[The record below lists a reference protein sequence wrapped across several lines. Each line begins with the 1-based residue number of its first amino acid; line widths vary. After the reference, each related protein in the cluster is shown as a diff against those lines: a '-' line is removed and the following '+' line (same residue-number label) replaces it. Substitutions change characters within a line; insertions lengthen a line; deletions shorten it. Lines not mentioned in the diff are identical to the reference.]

1 MKKLLSI
8 LAVALCFVACQND
21 QSFETAKGDF
31 VTATLNV
38 AAPEL
43 DVTRAGSDK
52 DANAGANSAF
62 GAIDFAE
69 GDAEF
74 WGKYDL
80 RYIFEVRPADNPD
93 VVLHKETQTF
103 NSYQGTTLEFR
114 AVPNREYNI
123 YAYADFVLEGS
134 QDDLHYNTADLSKI
148 TVDGMNAMDEAY
160 DAYFA
165 AEKFK
170 ITTIF
175 NESITLK
182 RFLSKV
188 RVIATDLEWLTDYA
202 DPKTV
207 EVDFYNHDLFQS
219 FNLYKGKVE
228 TVMAKTSYR
237 YELKE
242 GYYNLGYDSRED
254 AMTLFTTYLYAST
267 DHTNINFRM
276 STYDTNDRLIK
287 ANDFNTEIP
296 ICRNCLTTIVG
307 DVLTTSANITI
318 KIDDNFVEEH
328 VVKGEDGKFDSVPV
342 ETLAAPEVKAKV
354 EGNVVTLTWAA
365 VENAAQYG
373 ITVGTEMPVFV
384 EETTYTF
391 TGEYETEYTFNV
403 VAIPADEE
411 KFAVSEAA
419 TVTATTEAEP
429 VVAVAYKVYFNNLSG
444 WNEVYAHFWANDGE
458 DLGLASV
465 EWPGRK
471 LTETEVLDGVTY
483 YVFQLPAEAT
493 GKTLNVVFNDGMGTQ
508 TKDLAGVVE
517 GNLFFD
523 NYVEPVAPSNVVL
536 YLQPNANW
544 NIDGARFAAYFFGN
558 GDTWVDMTLVE
569 GETNIYAVTVPA
581 GFENIIFC
589 RMNPGA
595 AANNWNNK
603 WNQTGDLKVPT
614 DGTNLYTVTENTW
627 DKGGGVWSVYT
638 PSAEEPEQPG
648 DDVEDGVIVMTSMG
662 EKEKI
667 GSWGAGVLLSDESGN
682 NQVKLTVDEYYS
694 WDTANN
700 FPKANQYT
708 TFQSSPTY
716 ITQGSHFSFVN
727 KTLKVN
733 GTTYANTEVTAATLT
748 VVENT
753 SITITFT
760 VADEEY
766 TFAYTK

>member
-74 WGKYDL
+74 WSKYDL
-80 RYIFEVRPADNPD
+80 RYIFEVRSAEEN
-93 VVLHKETQTF
+93 VSVHKETKTF
-103 NSYQGTTLEFR
+103 DSYQGTTLEFR

-123 YAYADFVLEGS
+123 YAYADFVLQGS
-134 QDDLHYNTADLSKI
+134 EEDLHYNTSDLSKI

-228 TVMAKTSYR
+228 TVMAKTTHR
-237 YELKE
+237 YDIKE

-276 STYDTNDRLIK
+276 STFDTKDRLIK

-328 VVKGEDGKFDSVPV
+328 VIKGEDGLFDSVPV
-342 ETLAAPEVKAKV
+342 ETLAAPEVKAEV
-354 EGNVVTLTWAA
+354 EGNVVTLTWTA

-411 KFAVSEAA
+411 KFAASDAA
-419 TVTATTEAEP
+419 TVTVTTEAEP

-444 WNEVYAHFWANDGE
+444 WNDVYAHFWANAGE

-471 LTETEVLDGVTY
+471 ITETEVLDGVTY

-493 GKTLNVVFNDGMGTQ
+493 GKTLNVVFNDGNGTQ
-508 TKDLAGVVE
+508 TKDLSGVVE

-523 NYVEPVAPSNVVL
+523 NYVEPVAPSDVVL

-558 GDTWVDMTLVE
+558 GETWVDMTLVE
-569 GETNIYAVTVPA
+569 DETNIYAVTVPA

-589 RMNPGA
+589 RMNPGV
-595 AANNWNNK
+595 AANNWGNK
-603 WNQTGDLKVPT
+603 WNQTEDLKVPT

-638 PSAEEPEQPG
+638 
-648 DDVEDGVIVMTSMG
+648 
-662 EKEKI
+662 K
-667 GSWGAGVLLSDESGN
+667 
-682 NQVKLTVDEYYS
+682 
-694 WDTANN
+694 
-700 FPKANQYT
+700 
-708 TFQSSPTY
+708 
-716 ITQGSHFSFVN
+716 
-727 KTLKVN
+727 
-733 GTTYANTEVTAATLT
+733 
-748 VVENT
+748 
-753 SITITFT
+753 
-760 VADEEY
+760 
-766 TFAYTK
+766 

>member
-74 WGKYDL
+74 WSKYDL
-80 RYIFEVRPADNPD
+80 RYIFEVRSAEEN
-93 VVLHKETQTF
+93 VSVHKETKTF
-103 NSYQGTTLEFR
+103 DSYQGTTLEFR

-123 YAYADFVLEGS
+123 YAYADFVLQGS
-134 QDDLHYNTADLSKI
+134 EEDLHYNTSDLSKI

-207 EVDFYNHDLFQS
+207 EVDFYNHNLFQS

-228 TVMAKTSYR
+228 TVMAKTTHR
-237 YELKE
+237 YDIKE

-276 STYDTNDRLIK
+276 STFDTKDRLIK

-328 VVKGEDGKFDSVPV
+328 VIKGEDGLFDSVPV
-342 ETLAAPEVKAKV
+342 ETLAAPEVKAEV
-354 EGNVVTLTWAA
+354 EGNVVTLTWTA

-384 EETTYTF
+384 EGTTYTF

-411 KFAVSEAA
+411 KFAASDAA
-419 TVTATTEAEP
+419 TVTVTTEAEP

-444 WNEVYAHFWANDGE
+444 WNDVYAHFWANDGE

-471 LTETEVLDGVTY
+471 ITETEVLDGVTY

-493 GKTLNVVFNDGMGTQ
+493 GKTLNVVFNDGNGTQ
-508 TKDLAGVVE
+508 TKDLSGVVE

-523 NYVEPVAPSNVVL
+523 NYVEPVAPSDVVL

-558 GDTWVDMTLVE
+558 GETWVDMTLVE

-589 RMNPGA
+589 RMNPGV
-595 AANNWNNK
+595 AANNWSNK
-603 WNQTGDLKVPT
+603 WNQTEDLKVPT

-638 PSAEEPEQPG
+638 
-648 DDVEDGVIVMTSMG
+648 
-662 EKEKI
+662 K
-667 GSWGAGVLLSDESGN
+667 
-682 NQVKLTVDEYYS
+682 
-694 WDTANN
+694 
-700 FPKANQYT
+700 
-708 TFQSSPTY
+708 
-716 ITQGSHFSFVN
+716 
-727 KTLKVN
+727 
-733 GTTYANTEVTAATLT
+733 
-748 VVENT
+748 
-753 SITITFT
+753 
-760 VADEEY
+760 
-766 TFAYTK
+766 

>member
-74 WGKYDL
+74 WSKYDL
-80 RYIFEVRPADNPD
+80 RYIFEVRSAEEN
-93 VVLHKETQTF
+93 VSVHKETKTF
-103 NSYQGTTLEFR
+103 DSYQGTTLEFR

-123 YAYADFVLEGS
+123 YAYADFVLQGS
-134 QDDLHYNTADLSKI
+134 EEDLHYNTSDLSKI

-228 TVMAKTSYR
+228 TVMAKTTHR
-237 YELKE
+237 YDIKE

-276 STYDTNDRLIK
+276 STFDTKDRLIK

-328 VVKGEDGKFDSVPV
+328 VIKGEDGLFDSVPV
-342 ETLAAPEVKAKV
+342 ETLAAPEVKAEV
-354 EGNVVTLTWAA
+354 EGNVVTLTWTA

-384 EETTYTF
+384 EGTTYTF

-411 KFAVSEAA
+411 KFAASDAA

-444 WNEVYAHFWANDGE
+444 WNDVYAHFWANDGE

-471 LTETEVLDGVTY
+471 ITETEVLDGVTY

-493 GKTLNVVFNDGMGTQ
+493 GKTLNVVFNDGNGTQ
-508 TKDLAGVVE
+508 TKDLSGVVE

-523 NYVEPVAPSNVVL
+523 NYVEPVAPSDVVL

-589 RMNPGA
+589 RMNPGV
-595 AANNWNNK
+595 AANNWGNK
-603 WNQTGDLKVPT
+603 WNQTEDLKVPT

-627 DKGGGVWSVYT
+627 DKGGGVWSVY
-638 PSAEEPEQPG
+638 
-648 DDVEDGVIVMTSMG
+648 
-662 EKEKI
+662 
-667 GSWGAGVLLSDESGN
+667 N
-682 NQVKLTVDEYYS
+682 N
-694 WDTANN
+694 
-700 FPKANQYT
+700 
-708 TFQSSPTY
+708 
-716 ITQGSHFSFVN
+716 
-727 KTLKVN
+727 
-733 GTTYANTEVTAATLT
+733 
-748 VVENT
+748 
-753 SITITFT
+753 
-760 VADEEY
+760 
-766 TFAYTK
+766 

>member
-74 WGKYDL
+74 WSKYDL
-80 RYIFEVRPADNPD
+80 RYIFEVRSAEEN
-93 VVLHKETQTF
+93 VSVHKETKTF
-103 NSYQGTTLEFR
+103 DSYQGTTLEFR

-123 YAYADFVLEGS
+123 YAYADFVLQGS
-134 QDDLHYNTADLSKI
+134 EEDLHYNTSDLSKI

-207 EVDFYNHDLFQS
+207 EVDFYNHNLFQS

-228 TVMAKTSYR
+228 TVMAKTTHR
-237 YELKE
+237 YDIKE

-276 STYDTNDRLIK
+276 STFDTKDRLIK

-328 VVKGEDGKFDSVPV
+328 VIKGEDGLFDSVPV
-342 ETLAAPEVKAKV
+342 ETLAAPEVKAEV
-354 EGNVVTLTWAA
+354 EGNVVTLTWTA

-411 KFAVSEAA
+411 KFAASDAA
-419 TVTATTEAEP
+419 TVTVTTEAEP
-429 VVAVAYKVYFNNLSG
+429 VVAVAYKVYFNNISG
-444 WNEVYAHFWANDGE
+444 WNDVYAHFWANAGE

-471 LTETEVLDGVTY
+471 ITETEVLDGVTY

-493 GKTLNVVFNDGMGTQ
+493 GKTLNVVFNDGNGTQ
-508 TKDLAGVVE
+508 TKDLSGVVE

-523 NYVEPVAPSNVVL
+523 NYVEPVAPSDVVL

-558 GDTWVDMTLVE
+558 GETWVDMTLVE
-569 GETNIYAVTVPA
+569 GKTNIYAVTVPA

-589 RMNPGA
+589 RMNPGV
-595 AANNWNNK
+595 AANNWGNK
-603 WNQTGDLKVPT
+603 WNQTEDLKVPT

-638 PSAEEPEQPG
+638 
-648 DDVEDGVIVMTSMG
+648 
-662 EKEKI
+662 K
-667 GSWGAGVLLSDESGN
+667 
-682 NQVKLTVDEYYS
+682 
-694 WDTANN
+694 
-700 FPKANQYT
+700 
-708 TFQSSPTY
+708 
-716 ITQGSHFSFVN
+716 
-727 KTLKVN
+727 
-733 GTTYANTEVTAATLT
+733 
-748 VVENT
+748 
-753 SITITFT
+753 
-760 VADEEY
+760 
-766 TFAYTK
+766 

>member
-74 WGKYDL
+74 WSKYDL
-80 RYIFEVRPADNPD
+80 RYIFEVRSAEEN
-93 VVLHKETQTF
+93 VSVHKETKTF
-103 NSYQGTTLEFR
+103 DSYQGTTLEFR

-123 YAYADFVLEGS
+123 YAYADFVLQGS
-134 QDDLHYNTADLSKI
+134 EEDLHYNTSDLSKI

-207 EVDFYNHDLFQS
+207 EVDFYNHNLFQS

-228 TVMAKTSYR
+228 TVMAKTTHR
-237 YELKE
+237 YDIKE

-276 STYDTNDRLIK
+276 STFDTKDRLIK

-328 VVKGEDGKFDSVPV
+328 VIKGEDGLFDSVPV
-342 ETLAAPEVKAKV
+342 ETLAAPEVKAEV
-354 EGNVVTLTWAA
+354 EGNVVTLTWTA

-411 KFAVSEAA
+411 KFAASDAA

-429 VVAVAYKVYFNNLSG
+429 VVAVAYKVYFNNISG

-471 LTETEVLDGVTY
+471 ITETEVLDGVTY

-493 GKTLNVVFNDGMGTQ
+493 GKTLNVVFNDGNGTQ
-508 TKDLAGVVE
+508 TKDLSGVVE

-523 NYVEPVAPSNVVL
+523 NYVEPVAPSDVVL

-589 RMNPGA
+589 RMNPGV
-595 AANNWNNK
+595 AANNWGNK
-603 WNQTGDLKVPT
+603 WNQTEDLKVPT

-638 PSAEEPEQPG
+638 
-648 DDVEDGVIVMTSMG
+648 
-662 EKEKI
+662 K
-667 GSWGAGVLLSDESGN
+667 
-682 NQVKLTVDEYYS
+682 
-694 WDTANN
+694 
-700 FPKANQYT
+700 
-708 TFQSSPTY
+708 
-716 ITQGSHFSFVN
+716 
-727 KTLKVN
+727 
-733 GTTYANTEVTAATLT
+733 
-748 VVENT
+748 
-753 SITITFT
+753 
-760 VADEEY
+760 
-766 TFAYTK
+766 

>member
-74 WGKYDL
+74 WSKYDL
-80 RYIFEVRPADNPD
+80 RYIFEVRSAEEN
-93 VVLHKETQTF
+93 VSVHKETKTF
-103 NSYQGTTLEFR
+103 DSYQGTTLEFR

-123 YAYADFVLEGS
+123 YAYADFVLQGS
-134 QDDLHYNTADLSKI
+134 EEDLHYNTSDLSKI

-207 EVDFYNHDLFQS
+207 EVDFYNHNLFQS

-228 TVMAKTSYR
+228 TVMAKTTHR
-237 YELKE
+237 YDIKE

-276 STYDTNDRLIK
+276 STFDTKDRLIK

-328 VVKGEDGKFDSVPV
+328 VIKGEDGLFDSVPV
-342 ETLAAPEVKAKV
+342 ETLATPEVKAEV
-354 EGNVVTLTWAA
+354 EGNVVTLTWTA

-411 KFAVSEAA
+411 KFAASDAA

-444 WNEVYAHFWANDGE
+444 WNDVYAHFWANAGE

-471 LTETEVLDGVTY
+471 ITETEVLDGVTY

-493 GKTLNVVFNDGMGTQ
+493 GKTLNVVFNDGNGTQ
-508 TKDLAGVVE
+508 TKDLSGVVE

-523 NYVEPVAPSNVVL
+523 NYVEPVAPSDVVL

-558 GDTWVDMTLVE
+558 GDTWVDMALVE

-589 RMNPGA
+589 RMNPGV

-603 WNQTGDLKVPT
+603 WNQTEDLKVPT

-638 PSAEEPEQPG
+638 
-648 DDVEDGVIVMTSMG
+648 
-662 EKEKI
+662 K
-667 GSWGAGVLLSDESGN
+667 
-682 NQVKLTVDEYYS
+682 
-694 WDTANN
+694 
-700 FPKANQYT
+700 
-708 TFQSSPTY
+708 
-716 ITQGSHFSFVN
+716 
-727 KTLKVN
+727 
-733 GTTYANTEVTAATLT
+733 
-748 VVENT
+748 
-753 SITITFT
+753 
-760 VADEEY
+760 
-766 TFAYTK
+766 

>member
-74 WGKYDL
+74 WSKYDL
-80 RYIFEVRPADNPD
+80 RYIFEVRSAEEN
-93 VVLHKETQTF
+93 VSVHKETKTF
-103 NSYQGTTLEFR
+103 DSYQGTTLEFR

-123 YAYADFVLEGS
+123 YAYADFVLQGS
-134 QDDLHYNTADLSKI
+134 EEDLHYNTSDLSKI

-228 TVMAKTSYR
+228 TVMAKTTHR
-237 YELKE
+237 YDIKE

-276 STYDTNDRLIK
+276 STFDTKDRLIK

-328 VVKGEDGKFDSVPV
+328 VIKGVDGMFDSVPV
-342 ETLAAPEVKAKV
+342 ETLAAPEVKAEV
-354 EGNVVTLTWAA
+354 EGNVVTLTWTA

-384 EETTYTF
+384 EGTTYTF

-411 KFAVSEAA
+411 KFAASDAA
-419 TVTATTEAEP
+419 TVTVTTEAEP

-444 WNEVYAHFWANDGE
+444 WNDVYAHFWANAGE

-471 LTETEVLDGVTY
+471 ITETEVLDGVTY

-493 GKTLNVVFNDGMGTQ
+493 GKTLNVVFNDGNGTQ
-508 TKDLAGVVE
+508 TKDLSGVVE

-523 NYVEPVAPSNVVL
+523 NYVEPVAPSDVVL

-558 GDTWVDMTLVE
+558 GETWVDMTLVE
-569 GETNIYAVTVPA
+569 DETNIYAVTVPA

-589 RMNPGA
+589 RMNPGV
-595 AANNWNNK
+595 AANNWGNK
-603 WNQTGDLKVPT
+603 WNQTEDLKVPT

-638 PSAEEPEQPG
+638 
-648 DDVEDGVIVMTSMG
+648 
-662 EKEKI
+662 K
-667 GSWGAGVLLSDESGN
+667 
-682 NQVKLTVDEYYS
+682 
-694 WDTANN
+694 
-700 FPKANQYT
+700 
-708 TFQSSPTY
+708 
-716 ITQGSHFSFVN
+716 
-727 KTLKVN
+727 
-733 GTTYANTEVTAATLT
+733 
-748 VVENT
+748 
-753 SITITFT
+753 
-760 VADEEY
+760 
-766 TFAYTK
+766 

>member
-74 WGKYDL
+74 WSKYDL
-80 RYIFEVRPADNPD
+80 RYIFEVRSAEEN
-93 VVLHKETQTF
+93 VSVHKETKTF
-103 NSYQGTTLEFR
+103 DSYQGTTLEFR

-123 YAYADFVLEGS
+123 YAYADFVLQGS
-134 QDDLHYNTADLSKI
+134 EEDLHYNTSDLSKI

-207 EVDFYNHDLFQS
+207 EVDFYNHNLFQS

-228 TVMAKTSYR
+228 TVMAKTTHR
-237 YELKE
+237 YDIKE

-276 STYDTNDRLIK
+276 STFDTKDRLIK

-328 VVKGEDGKFDSVPV
+328 VIKGVDGLFDSVPV
-342 ETLAAPEVKAKV
+342 ETLAAPEVKAEV
-354 EGNVVTLTWAA
+354 EGNVVTLTWTA

-411 KFAVSEAA
+411 KFAASDVA
-419 TVTATTEAEP
+419 TVTVTTEAEP

-444 WNEVYAHFWANDGE
+444 WNNVYAHFWANDGE

-471 LTETEVLDGVTY
+471 ITETEVLDGVTY

-493 GKTLNVVFNDGMGTQ
+493 GKTLNVVFNDGNGTQ
-508 TKDLAGVVE
+508 TKDLSGVVE

-523 NYVEPVAPSNVVL
+523 NYVEPVAPSDVVL

-589 RMNPGA
+589 RMNPGV
-595 AANNWNNK
+595 AANNWGNK
-603 WNQTGDLKVPT
+603 WNQTEDLKVPT

-627 DKGGGVWSVYT
+627 DKGGGVWSVY
-638 PSAEEPEQPG
+638 
-648 DDVEDGVIVMTSMG
+648 
-662 EKEKI
+662 
-667 GSWGAGVLLSDESGN
+667 N
-682 NQVKLTVDEYYS
+682 N
-694 WDTANN
+694 
-700 FPKANQYT
+700 
-708 TFQSSPTY
+708 
-716 ITQGSHFSFVN
+716 
-727 KTLKVN
+727 
-733 GTTYANTEVTAATLT
+733 
-748 VVENT
+748 
-753 SITITFT
+753 
-760 VADEEY
+760 
-766 TFAYTK
+766 

>member
-74 WGKYDL
+74 WSKYDL
-80 RYIFEVRPADNPD
+80 RYIFEVRSAEEN
-93 VVLHKETQTF
+93 VSVHKETKTF
-103 NSYQGTTLEFR
+103 DSYQGTTLEFR

-123 YAYADFVLEGS
+123 YAYADFVLQGS
-134 QDDLHYNTADLSKI
+134 EEDLHYNTSDLSKI

-228 TVMAKTSYR
+228 TVMAKTTHR
-237 YELKE
+237 YDIKE

-276 STYDTNDRLIK
+276 STFDTKDRLIK

-328 VVKGEDGKFDSVPV
+328 VIKGEDGLFDSVPV
-342 ETLAAPEVKAKV
+342 ETLAAPEVEAEV
-354 EGNVVTLTWAA
+354 EGNVVTLTWTA
-365 VENAAQYG
+365 VDNAAQYG

-384 EETTYTF
+384 EGTTYTF

-411 KFAVSEAA
+411 KFAASDAA
-419 TVTATTEAEP
+419 TVTVTTEAEP

-444 WNEVYAHFWANDGE
+444 WNDVYAHFWANDGE

-471 LTETEVLDGVTY
+471 ITETEVLDGVTY

-493 GKTLNVVFNDGMGTQ
+493 GKTLNVVFNDGNGTQ
-508 TKDLAGVVE
+508 TKDLSGVVE

-523 NYVEPVAPSNVVL
+523 NYVEPVAPSDVVL

-558 GDTWVDMTLVE
+558 GETWVDMTLVE

-589 RMNPGA
+589 RMNPGV
-595 AANNWNNK
+595 AANNWGNK
-603 WNQTGDLKVPT
+603 WNQTEDLKVPT

-638 PSAEEPEQPG
+638 
-648 DDVEDGVIVMTSMG
+648 
-662 EKEKI
+662 K
-667 GSWGAGVLLSDESGN
+667 
-682 NQVKLTVDEYYS
+682 
-694 WDTANN
+694 
-700 FPKANQYT
+700 
-708 TFQSSPTY
+708 
-716 ITQGSHFSFVN
+716 
-727 KTLKVN
+727 
-733 GTTYANTEVTAATLT
+733 
-748 VVENT
+748 
-753 SITITFT
+753 
-760 VADEEY
+760 
-766 TFAYTK
+766 

>member
-74 WGKYDL
+74 WSKYDL
-80 RYIFEVRPADNPD
+80 RYIFEVRSAEEN
-93 VVLHKETQTF
+93 VSVHKETKTF
-103 NSYQGTTLEFR
+103 DSYQGTTLEFR

-123 YAYADFVLEGS
+123 YAYADFVLQGS
-134 QDDLHYNTADLSKI
+134 EEDLHYNTSDLSEI

-207 EVDFYNHDLFQS
+207 EVDFYNHKLFQS

-228 TVMAKTSYR
+228 TVMAKTTHR
-237 YELKE
+237 YDIKE

-276 STYDTNDRLIK
+276 STFDTKDRLIK

-328 VVKGEDGKFDSVPV
+328 VIKGEDGLFDSVPV
-342 ETLAAPEVKAKV
+342 ETLAAPEVKAEV
-354 EGNVVTLTWAA
+354 EGNVVTLTWTA

-384 EETTYTF
+384 EGTTYTF

-411 KFAVSEAA
+411 KFAASDVA
-419 TVTATTEAEP
+419 TVTVTTEAEP

-444 WNEVYAHFWANDGE
+444 WNDVYAHFWANAGE

-465 EWPGRK
+465 DWPGRK
-471 LTETEVLDGVTY
+471 ITETEVLDGVTY

-493 GKTLNVVFNDGMGTQ
+493 GKTLNVVFNDGNGTQ
-508 TKDLAGVVE
+508 TKDLSGVVE

-523 NYVEPVAPSNVVL
+523 NYVEPVAPSDVVL

-558 GDTWVDMTLVE
+558 GEAWVDMTLVE

-589 RMNPGA
+589 RMNPGV
-595 AANNWNNK
+595 AANNWGNK
-603 WNQTGDLKVPT
+603 WNQTEDLKVPT

-638 PSAEEPEQPG
+638 
-648 DDVEDGVIVMTSMG
+648 
-662 EKEKI
+662 K
-667 GSWGAGVLLSDESGN
+667 
-682 NQVKLTVDEYYS
+682 
-694 WDTANN
+694 
-700 FPKANQYT
+700 
-708 TFQSSPTY
+708 
-716 ITQGSHFSFVN
+716 
-727 KTLKVN
+727 
-733 GTTYANTEVTAATLT
+733 
-748 VVENT
+748 
-753 SITITFT
+753 
-760 VADEEY
+760 
-766 TFAYTK
+766 

>member
-74 WGKYDL
+74 WSKYDL
-80 RYIFEVRPADNPD
+80 RYIFEVRSAEEN
-93 VVLHKETQTF
+93 VSVHKETKTF
-103 NSYQGTTLEFR
+103 DSYQGTTLEFR

-123 YAYADFVLEGS
+123 YAYADFVLQGS
-134 QDDLHYNTADLSKI
+134 EEDLHYNTSDLSKI

-228 TVMAKTSYR
+228 TVMAKTTHR
-237 YELKE
+237 YDIKE

-276 STYDTNDRLIK
+276 STFDTKDRLIK

-328 VVKGEDGKFDSVPV
+328 VIKGEDGLFDSVPV
-342 ETLAAPEVKAKV
+342 ETLAAPEVKAEV
-354 EGNVVTLTWAA
+354 EGNVVTLTWTA

-411 KFAVSEAA
+411 KFAASDAA

-444 WNEVYAHFWANDGE
+444 WNDVYAHFWANAGE

-471 LTETEVLDGVTY
+471 ITETEVLDGVTY

-493 GKTLNVVFNDGMGTQ
+493 GKTLNVVFNDGNGTQ
-508 TKDLAGVVE
+508 TKDLSGVVE

-523 NYVEPVAPSNVVL
+523 NYVEPVAPSDVVL

-544 NIDGARFAAYFFGN
+544 NLDGARFAAYFFGN

-589 RMNPGA
+589 RMNPGV

-603 WNQTGDLKVPT
+603 WNQTEDLKVPT

-627 DKGGGVWSVYT
+627 DNGGGVWSVYT
-638 PSAEEPEQPG
+638 
-648 DDVEDGVIVMTSMG
+648 
-662 EKEKI
+662 K
-667 GSWGAGVLLSDESGN
+667 
-682 NQVKLTVDEYYS
+682 
-694 WDTANN
+694 
-700 FPKANQYT
+700 
-708 TFQSSPTY
+708 
-716 ITQGSHFSFVN
+716 
-727 KTLKVN
+727 
-733 GTTYANTEVTAATLT
+733 
-748 VVENT
+748 
-753 SITITFT
+753 
-760 VADEEY
+760 
-766 TFAYTK
+766 

>member
-74 WGKYDL
+74 WSKYDL
-80 RYIFEVRPADNPD
+80 RYIFEVRSAEEN
-93 VVLHKETQTF
+93 VSVHKETKTF
-103 NSYQGTTLEFR
+103 DSYQGTTLEFR

-123 YAYADFVLEGS
+123 YAYADFVLQGS
-134 QDDLHYNTADLSKI
+134 EEDLHYNTSDLSKI

-207 EVDFYNHDLFQS
+207 EVDFYNHNLFQS

-228 TVMAKTSYR
+228 TVMAKTTHR
-237 YELKE
+237 YDIKE

-276 STYDTNDRLIK
+276 STFDTKDRLIK

-328 VVKGEDGKFDSVPV
+328 VIKGEDGLFDSVPV
-342 ETLAAPEVKAKV
+342 ETLAAPEVKAEV
-354 EGNVVTLTWAA
+354 EGNVVTLTWTA

-411 KFAVSEAA
+411 KFAASDVA

-444 WNEVYAHFWANDGE
+444 WNDVYAHFWANAGE

-471 LTETEVLDGVTY
+471 ITETEVLDGVTY

-493 GKTLNVVFNDGMGTQ
+493 GKTLNVVFNDGNGTQ
-508 TKDLAGVVE
+508 TKDLSGVVE

-523 NYVEPVAPSNVVL
+523 NYVEPVAPSDVVL

-558 GDTWVDMTLVE
+558 GETWVDMTLVE

-589 RMNPGA
+589 RMNPGV
-595 AANNWNNK
+595 AANNWGNK
-603 WNQTGDLKVPT
+603 WNQTEDLKVPT

-627 DKGGGVWSVYT
+627 DKGGGVWSVR
-638 PSAEEPEQPG
+638 
-648 DDVEDGVIVMTSMG
+648 
-662 EKEKI
+662 
-667 GSWGAGVLLSDESGN
+667 
-682 NQVKLTVDEYYS
+682 
-694 WDTANN
+694 
-700 FPKANQYT
+700 
-708 TFQSSPTY
+708 
-716 ITQGSHFSFVN
+716 
-727 KTLKVN
+727 
-733 GTTYANTEVTAATLT
+733 
-748 VVENT
+748 
-753 SITITFT
+753 
-760 VADEEY
+760 
-766 TFAYTK
+766 

>member
-74 WGKYDL
+74 WSKYDL
-80 RYIFEVRPADNPD
+80 RYIFEVRSAEEN
-93 VVLHKETQTF
+93 VSVHKETKTF
-103 NSYQGTTLEFR
+103 DSYQGTTLEFR

-123 YAYADFVLEGS
+123 YAYADFVLQGS
-134 QDDLHYNTADLSKI
+134 EEDLHYNTSDLSKI

-207 EVDFYNHDLFQS
+207 EVDFYNHNLFQS

-228 TVMAKTSYR
+228 TVMAKTTHR
-237 YELKE
+237 YDIKE

-276 STYDTNDRLIK
+276 STFDTKDRLIK

-328 VVKGEDGKFDSVPV
+328 VIKGEDGLFDSVPV
-342 ETLAAPEVKAKV
+342 ETLAAPEVEAEV
-354 EGNVVTLTWAA
+354 EGNVVTLTWTA

-411 KFAVSEAA
+411 KFAASDVA
-419 TVTATTEAEP
+419 TVTVTTEAEP

-444 WNEVYAHFWANDGE
+444 WNDVYAHFWANDGE

-471 LTETEVLDGVTY
+471 ITETEVLDGVTY

-493 GKTLNVVFNDGMGTQ
+493 GKTLNVVFNDGNGTQ
-508 TKDLAGVVE
+508 TKDLSGVVE

-523 NYVEPVAPSNVVL
+523 NYVEPVAPSDVVL

-558 GDTWVDMTLVE
+558 GEAWVDMTLVE
-569 GETNIYAVTVPA
+569 DETNIYAVTVPA

-589 RMNPGA
+589 RMNPGV
-595 AANNWNNK
+595 AANNWGNK
-603 WNQTGDLKVPT
+603 WNQTEDLKVPT

-638 PSAEEPEQPG
+638 
-648 DDVEDGVIVMTSMG
+648 
-662 EKEKI
+662 K
-667 GSWGAGVLLSDESGN
+667 
-682 NQVKLTVDEYYS
+682 
-694 WDTANN
+694 
-700 FPKANQYT
+700 
-708 TFQSSPTY
+708 
-716 ITQGSHFSFVN
+716 
-727 KTLKVN
+727 
-733 GTTYANTEVTAATLT
+733 
-748 VVENT
+748 
-753 SITITFT
+753 
-760 VADEEY
+760 
-766 TFAYTK
+766 

>member
-74 WGKYDL
+74 WSKYDL
-80 RYIFEVRPADNPD
+80 RYIFEVRSAEEN
-93 VVLHKETQTF
+93 VSVHKETKTF
-103 NSYQGTTLEFR
+103 DSYQGTTLEFR

-123 YAYADFVLEGS
+123 YAYADFVLQGS
-134 QDDLHYNTADLSKI
+134 EEDLHYNTSDLSKI

-207 EVDFYNHDLFQS
+207 EVDFYNHNLFQS

-228 TVMAKTSYR
+228 TVMAKTTHR
-237 YELKE
+237 YDIKE

-276 STYDTNDRLIK
+276 STFDTKDRLIK

-328 VVKGEDGKFDSVPV
+328 VIKGVDGLFDSVPV
-342 ETLAAPEVKAKV
+342 ETLAAPEVKAEV
-354 EGNVVTLTWAA
+354 EGNVVTLTWTA

-411 KFAVSEAA
+411 KFAASDVA

-444 WNEVYAHFWANDGE
+444 WNDVYAHFWANDGE

-465 EWPGRK
+465 DWPGRK
-471 LTETEVLDGVTY
+471 ITETEVLDGVTY

-493 GKTLNVVFNDGMGTQ
+493 GKTLNVVFNDGNGTQ
-508 TKDLAGVVE
+508 TKDLSGVVE

-523 NYVEPVAPSNVVL
+523 NEPAAPSNVVL

-544 NIDGARFAAYFFGN
+544 NLDGARFAAYFFGN

-589 RMNPGA
+589 RMNPGV
-595 AANNWNNK
+595 AANNWDSR
-603 WNQTGDLKVPT
+603 WNQTEDLKVPT

-627 DKGGGVWSVYT
+627 DKGGGVWSVY
-638 PSAEEPEQPG
+638 
-648 DDVEDGVIVMTSMG
+648 
-662 EKEKI
+662 
-667 GSWGAGVLLSDESGN
+667 N
-682 NQVKLTVDEYYS
+682 N
-694 WDTANN
+694 
-700 FPKANQYT
+700 
-708 TFQSSPTY
+708 
-716 ITQGSHFSFVN
+716 
-727 KTLKVN
+727 
-733 GTTYANTEVTAATLT
+733 
-748 VVENT
+748 
-753 SITITFT
+753 
-760 VADEEY
+760 
-766 TFAYTK
+766 

>member
-74 WGKYDL
+74 WSKYDL
-80 RYIFEVRPADNPD
+80 RYIFEVRSAEEN
-93 VVLHKETQTF
+93 VSVHKETKTF
-103 NSYQGTTLEFR
+103 DSYQGTTLEFR

-123 YAYADFVLEGS
+123 YAYADFVLQGS
-134 QDDLHYNTADLSKI
+134 EEDLHYNTSDLSKI

-207 EVDFYNHDLFQS
+207 EVDFYNHNLFQS

-228 TVMAKTSYR
+228 TVMAKTTHR
-237 YELKE
+237 YDIKE

-276 STYDTNDRLIK
+276 STFDTKDRLIK

-328 VVKGEDGKFDSVPV
+328 VIKGEDGLFDSVPV
-342 ETLAAPEVKAKV
+342 ETLAAPEVKAEV
-354 EGNVVTLTWAA
+354 EGNVVTLTWTA

-403 VAIPADEE
+403 VAIPADEG
-411 KFAVSEAA
+411 KFAASDVA

-444 WNEVYAHFWANDGE
+444 WNDVYAHFWANAGE

-471 LTETEVLDGVTY
+471 ITETEVLDGVTY

-493 GKTLNVVFNDGMGTQ
+493 GKTLNVVFNDGNGTQ
-508 TKDLAGVVE
+508 TKDLSGVVE

-523 NYVEPVAPSNVVL
+523 NYVEPVAPSDVVL

-558 GDTWVDMTLVE
+558 GETWVDMTLVE

-589 RMNPGA
+589 RMNPGV
-595 AANNWNNK
+595 AANNWGNK
-603 WNQTGDLKVPT
+603 WNQTEDLKVPT

-627 DKGGGVWSVYT
+627 DKGGGVWSVR
-638 PSAEEPEQPG
+638 
-648 DDVEDGVIVMTSMG
+648 
-662 EKEKI
+662 
-667 GSWGAGVLLSDESGN
+667 
-682 NQVKLTVDEYYS
+682 
-694 WDTANN
+694 
-700 FPKANQYT
+700 
-708 TFQSSPTY
+708 
-716 ITQGSHFSFVN
+716 
-727 KTLKVN
+727 
-733 GTTYANTEVTAATLT
+733 
-748 VVENT
+748 
-753 SITITFT
+753 
-760 VADEEY
+760 
-766 TFAYTK
+766 

>member
-74 WGKYDL
+74 WSKYDL
-80 RYIFEVRPADNPD
+80 RYIFEVRSAEEN
-93 VVLHKETQTF
+93 VSVHKETKTF
-103 NSYQGTTLEFR
+103 DSYQGTTLEFR

-123 YAYADFVLEGS
+123 YAYADFVLQGS
-134 QDDLHYNTADLSKI
+134 EEDLHYNTSDLSKI

-228 TVMAKTSYR
+228 TVMAKTTHR
-237 YELKE
+237 YDIKE

-276 STYDTNDRLIK
+276 STFDTKDRLIK

-328 VVKGEDGKFDSVPV
+328 VIKGEDGLFDSVPV
-342 ETLAAPEVKAKV
+342 ETLAAPEVKAEV
-354 EGNVVTLTWAA
+354 EGNVVTLTWTA

-411 KFAVSEAA
+411 KFAASDAA
-419 TVTATTEAEP
+419 TVTVTTEAEP

-444 WNEVYAHFWANDGE
+444 WNEVYAHFWANAGE

-471 LTETEVLDGVTY
+471 ITETEVLDGVTY

-493 GKTLNVVFNDGMGTQ
+493 GKTLNVVFNDGNGTQ
-508 TKDLAGVVE
+508 TKDLSGVVE

-523 NYVEPVAPSNVVL
+523 NYVEPVAPSDVVL

-544 NIDGARFAAYFFGN
+544 NLDGARFAAYFFGN

-589 RMNPGA
+589 RMNPGV
-595 AANNWNNK
+595 AANNWSNK
-603 WNQTGDLKVPT
+603 WNQTEDLKVPA

-627 DKGGGVWSVYT
+627 DNGGGVWSVYT
-638 PSAEEPEQPG
+638 
-648 DDVEDGVIVMTSMG
+648 
-662 EKEKI
+662 K
-667 GSWGAGVLLSDESGN
+667 
-682 NQVKLTVDEYYS
+682 
-694 WDTANN
+694 
-700 FPKANQYT
+700 
-708 TFQSSPTY
+708 
-716 ITQGSHFSFVN
+716 
-727 KTLKVN
+727 
-733 GTTYANTEVTAATLT
+733 
-748 VVENT
+748 
-753 SITITFT
+753 
-760 VADEEY
+760 
-766 TFAYTK
+766 

>member
-74 WGKYDL
+74 WSKYDL
-80 RYIFEVRPADNPD
+80 RYIFEVRSAEEN
-93 VVLHKETQTF
+93 VSVHKETKTF
-103 NSYQGTTLEFR
+103 DSYQGTTLEFR

-123 YAYADFVLEGS
+123 YAYADFVLQGS
-134 QDDLHYNTADLSKI
+134 EEDLHYNTSDLSKI

-207 EVDFYNHDLFQS
+207 EVDFYNHNLFQS

-228 TVMAKTSYR
+228 TVMAKTTHR
-237 YELKE
+237 YDIKE

-276 STYDTNDRLIK
+276 STFDTKDRLIK

-328 VVKGEDGKFDSVPV
+328 VIKGEDGLFDSVPV
-342 ETLAAPEVKAKV
+342 ETLAAPEVKAEV
-354 EGNVVTLTWAA
+354 EGNVVTLTWTA

-411 KFAVSEAA
+411 KFAASDAA
-419 TVTATTEAEP
+419 TVTVTTEAEP
-429 VVAVAYKVYFNNLSG
+429 VVEFVPVASEWGVVGDLTG
-444 WNEVYAHFWANDGE
+444 WGTKDIVMYT
-458 DLGLASV
+458 
-465 EWPGRK
+465 
-471 LTETEVLDGVTY
+471 TETEKLFVAKNVEIASGAFKIRANNEWNDAKNYGLKTAGKVYADKYYTVETSGGSQNITPMAYGTYDIYFDLANDRVALVT
-483 YVFQLPAEAT
+483 P
-493 GKTLNVVFNDGMGTQ
+493 GKTYADATNGGDPVQVVDGLKEHSWGLIGSFAGSNWSVDVAMVIEGDWAVAKNVNLVT
-508 TKDLAGVVE
+508 
-517 GNLFFD
+517 GNEFKFR
-523 NYVEPVAPSNVVL
+523 A
-536 YLQPNANW
+536 
-544 NIDGARFAAYFFGN
+544 DGAWTLSYGSACDVNVDKTYTTYNNGGNMKFTGVAGAY
-558 GDTWVDMTLVE
+558 
-569 GETNIYAVTVPA
+569 NIY
-581 GFENIIFC
+581 F
-589 RMNPGA
+589 
-595 AANNWNNK
+595 
-603 WNQTGDLKVPT
+603 
-614 DGTNLYTVTENTW
+614 
-627 DKGGGVWSVYT
+627 
-638 PSAEEPEQPG
+638 
-648 DDVEDGVIVMTSMG
+648 SM
-662 EKEKI
+662 
-667 GSWGAGVLLSDESGN
+667 
-682 NQVKLTVDEYYS
+682 VDAKFYME
-694 WDTANN
+694 
-700 FPKANQYT
+700 KAN
-708 TFQSSPTY
+708 
-716 ITQGSHFSFVN
+716 
-727 KTLKVN
+727 
-733 GTTYANTEVTAATLT
+733 
-748 VVENT
+748 
-753 SITITFT
+753 
-760 VADEEY
+760 
-766 TFAYTK
+766 

>member
-38 AAPEL
+38 TAPEL

-74 WGKYDL
+74 WSKYDL
-80 RYIFEVRPADNPD
+80 RYIFEVRSAEEN
-93 VVLHKETQTF
+93 VSVHKETKTF
-103 NSYQGTTLEFR
+103 DSYQGTTLEFR

-123 YAYADFVLEGS
+123 YAYADFVLQGS
-134 QDDLHYNTADLSKI
+134 EEDLHYNTSDLSKI

-228 TVMAKTSYR
+228 TVMAKTTHR
-237 YELKE
+237 YDIKE

-276 STYDTNDRLIK
+276 STFDTKDRLIK

-307 DVLTTSANITI
+307 DILTTSANITI

-328 VVKGEDGKFDSVPV
+328 VIKGEDGLFDSVPV
-342 ETLAAPEVKAKV
+342 ETLAAPEVKAEV
-354 EGNVVTLTWAA
+354 EGNVVTLTWTA

-411 KFAVSEAA
+411 KFAASDAA
-419 TVTATTEAEP
+419 TVTVTTEAEP

-444 WNEVYAHFWANDGE
+444 WNDVYAHFWANAGE

-471 LTETEVLDGVTY
+471 ITETEVLDGVTY

-493 GKTLNVVFNDGMGTQ
+493 GKTLNVVFNDGNGTQ
-508 TKDLAGVVE
+508 TKDLSGVVE

-523 NYVEPVAPSNVVL
+523 NYVEPVAPSDVVL

-569 GETNIYAVTVPA
+569 GKTNIYAVTVPA

-589 RMNPGA
+589 RMNPGV
-595 AANNWNNK
+595 AANNWSNK
-603 WNQTGDLKVPT
+603 WNQTEDLKVPT

-638 PSAEEPEQPG
+638 
-648 DDVEDGVIVMTSMG
+648 
-662 EKEKI
+662 K
-667 GSWGAGVLLSDESGN
+667 
-682 NQVKLTVDEYYS
+682 
-694 WDTANN
+694 
-700 FPKANQYT
+700 
-708 TFQSSPTY
+708 
-716 ITQGSHFSFVN
+716 
-727 KTLKVN
+727 
-733 GTTYANTEVTAATLT
+733 
-748 VVENT
+748 
-753 SITITFT
+753 
-760 VADEEY
+760 
-766 TFAYTK
+766 

>member
-74 WGKYDL
+74 WSKYDL
-80 RYIFEVRPADNPD
+80 RYIFEVRSAEEN
-93 VVLHKETQTF
+93 VSVHKETKTF
-103 NSYQGTTLEFR
+103 DSYQGTTLEFR

-123 YAYADFVLEGS
+123 YAYADFVLQGS
-134 QDDLHYNTADLSKI
+134 EEDLHYNTSDLSKI

-207 EVDFYNHDLFQS
+207 EVDFYNHNLFQS

-228 TVMAKTSYR
+228 TVMAKTTHR
-237 YELKE
+237 YDIKE

-276 STYDTNDRLIK
+276 STFDTKDRLIK

-328 VVKGEDGKFDSVPV
+328 VIKGVDGLFDSVPV
-342 ETLAAPEVKAKV
+342 ETLAAPEVKAEV
-354 EGNVVTLTWAA
+354 EGNVVTLTWTA
-365 VENAAQYG
+365 VDNAAQYG

-384 EETTYTF
+384 EGTTYTF

-411 KFAVSEAA
+411 KFAASDVA
-419 TVTATTEAEP
+419 TVTVTTEAEP

-444 WNEVYAHFWANDGE
+444 WNDVYAHFWANAGE

-465 EWPGRK
+465 DWPGRK
-471 LTETEVLDGVTY
+471 ITETEVLDGVTY

-493 GKTLNVVFNDGMGTQ
+493 GKTLNVVFNDGNGTQ
-508 TKDLAGVVE
+508 TKDLSGVVE

-523 NYVEPVAPSNVVL
+523 NYVEPVAPSDVVL

-558 GDTWVDMTLVE
+558 GEAWVDMTLVE

-589 RMNPGA
+589 RMNPGV
-595 AANNWNNK
+595 AANNWGNK
-603 WNQTGDLKVPT
+603 WNQTEDLKVPT

-638 PSAEEPEQPG
+638 
-648 DDVEDGVIVMTSMG
+648 
-662 EKEKI
+662 K
-667 GSWGAGVLLSDESGN
+667 
-682 NQVKLTVDEYYS
+682 
-694 WDTANN
+694 
-700 FPKANQYT
+700 
-708 TFQSSPTY
+708 
-716 ITQGSHFSFVN
+716 
-727 KTLKVN
+727 
-733 GTTYANTEVTAATLT
+733 
-748 VVENT
+748 
-753 SITITFT
+753 
-760 VADEEY
+760 
-766 TFAYTK
+766 

>member
-74 WGKYDL
+74 WSKYDL
-80 RYIFEVRPADNPD
+80 RYIFEVRSAEEN
-93 VVLHKETQTF
+93 VSVHKETKTF
-103 NSYQGTTLEFR
+103 DSYQGTTLEFR

-123 YAYADFVLEGS
+123 YAYADFVLQGS
-134 QDDLHYNTADLSKI
+134 EEDLHYNTSDLSEI

-207 EVDFYNHDLFQS
+207 EVDFYNHNLFQS

-228 TVMAKTSYR
+228 TVMAKTTHR
-237 YELKE
+237 YDIKE

-276 STYDTNDRLIK
+276 STFDTKDRLIK

-328 VVKGEDGKFDSVPV
+328 VIKGVDGLFDSVPV
-342 ETLAAPEVKAKV
+342 ETLAAPEVKAEV
-354 EGNVVTLTWAA
+354 EGNVVTLTWTA
-365 VENAAQYG
+365 VDNAAQYG

-384 EETTYTF
+384 EGTTYTF

-411 KFAVSEAA
+411 KFAASDVA
-419 TVTATTEAEP
+419 TVTVTTEAEP

-444 WNEVYAHFWANDGE
+444 WNDVYAHFWANAGE

-465 EWPGRK
+465 DWPGRK
-471 LTETEVLDGVTY
+471 ITETEVLDGVTY

-493 GKTLNVVFNDGMGTQ
+493 GKTLNVVFNDGNGTQ
-508 TKDLAGVVE
+508 TKDLSGVVE

-523 NYVEPVAPSNVVL
+523 NYVEPVAPSDVVL

-558 GDTWVDMTLVE
+558 GEAWVDMTLVE

-589 RMNPGA
+589 RMNPGV
-595 AANNWNNK
+595 AANNWGNK
-603 WNQTGDLKVPT
+603 WNQTEDLKVPT

-638 PSAEEPEQPG
+638 
-648 DDVEDGVIVMTSMG
+648 
-662 EKEKI
+662 K
-667 GSWGAGVLLSDESGN
+667 
-682 NQVKLTVDEYYS
+682 
-694 WDTANN
+694 
-700 FPKANQYT
+700 
-708 TFQSSPTY
+708 
-716 ITQGSHFSFVN
+716 
-727 KTLKVN
+727 
-733 GTTYANTEVTAATLT
+733 
-748 VVENT
+748 
-753 SITITFT
+753 
-760 VADEEY
+760 
-766 TFAYTK
+766 

>member
-74 WGKYDL
+74 WSKYDL
-80 RYIFEVRPADNPD
+80 RYIFEVRSAEEN
-93 VVLHKETQTF
+93 VSVHKETKTF
-103 NSYQGTTLEFR
+103 DSYQGTTLEFR

-123 YAYADFVLEGS
+123 YAYADFVLQGS
-134 QDDLHYNTADLSKI
+134 EEDLHYNTSDLSEI

-207 EVDFYNHDLFQS
+207 EVDFYNHKLFQS

-228 TVMAKTSYR
+228 TVMAKTTHR
-237 YELKE
+237 YDIKE

-276 STYDTNDRLIK
+276 STFDTKDRLIK

-328 VVKGEDGKFDSVPV
+328 VIKGEDGLFDSVPV
-342 ETLAAPEVKAKV
+342 ETLAAPEVKAEV
-354 EGNVVTLTWAA
+354 EGNVVTLTWTA

-384 EETTYTF
+384 EGTTYTF

-411 KFAVSEAA
+411 KFAASDAA
-419 TVTATTEAEP
+419 TVTVTTEAEP
-429 VVAVAYKVYFNNLSG
+429 VVAVAYKVYFNNISG
-444 WNEVYAHFWANDGE
+444 WNDVYAHFWANAGE

-471 LTETEVLDGVTY
+471 ITETEVLDGVTY

-493 GKTLNVVFNDGMGTQ
+493 GKTLNVVFNDGNGTQ
-508 TKDLAGVVE
+508 TKDLSGVVE

-558 GDTWVDMTLVE
+558 GETWVDMTLVE

-589 RMNPGA
+589 RMNPGV
-595 AANNWNNK
+595 AANNWSNK
-603 WNQTGDLKVPT
+603 WNQTEDLKVPT

-627 DKGGGVWSVYT
+627 DKGGGVWSVY
-638 PSAEEPEQPG
+638 
-648 DDVEDGVIVMTSMG
+648 
-662 EKEKI
+662 
-667 GSWGAGVLLSDESGN
+667 N
-682 NQVKLTVDEYYS
+682 N
-694 WDTANN
+694 
-700 FPKANQYT
+700 
-708 TFQSSPTY
+708 
-716 ITQGSHFSFVN
+716 
-727 KTLKVN
+727 
-733 GTTYANTEVTAATLT
+733 
-748 VVENT
+748 
-753 SITITFT
+753 
-760 VADEEY
+760 
-766 TFAYTK
+766 

>member
-74 WGKYDL
+74 WSKYDL
-80 RYIFEVRPADNPD
+80 RYIFEVRSAEEN
-93 VVLHKETQTF
+93 VSVHKETKTF
-103 NSYQGTTLEFR
+103 DSYQGTTLEFR

-123 YAYADFVLEGS
+123 YAYADFVLQGS
-134 QDDLHYNTADLSKI
+134 EEDLHYNTSDLSKI

-207 EVDFYNHDLFQS
+207 EVDFYNHNLFQS

-228 TVMAKTSYR
+228 TVMAKTTHR
-237 YELKE
+237 YDIKE

-276 STYDTNDRLIK
+276 STFDTKDRLIK

-328 VVKGEDGKFDSVPV
+328 VIKGEDGLFDSVPV
-342 ETLAAPEVKAKV
+342 ETLAAPEVKAEV
-354 EGNVVTLTWAA
+354 EGNVVTLTWTA

-384 EETTYTF
+384 EGTTYTF

-411 KFAVSEAA
+411 KFAASDAA

-444 WNEVYAHFWANDGE
+444 WNDVYAHFWANAGE

-471 LTETEVLDGVTY
+471 ITETEVLDGVTY

-493 GKTLNVVFNDGMGTQ
+493 GKTLNVVFNDGNGTQ
-508 TKDLAGVVE
+508 TKDLSGVVE

-558 GDTWVDMTLVE
+558 GETWVDMTLVE
-569 GETNIYAVTVPA
+569 GETNIYAVTVPT

-589 RMNPGA
+589 RMNPGV
-595 AANNWNNK
+595 AANNWGNK
-603 WNQTGDLKVPT
+603 WNQTEDLKVPT

-627 DKGGGVWSVYT
+627 DKGGGVWSVY
-638 PSAEEPEQPG
+638 
-648 DDVEDGVIVMTSMG
+648 
-662 EKEKI
+662 
-667 GSWGAGVLLSDESGN
+667 N
-682 NQVKLTVDEYYS
+682 N
-694 WDTANN
+694 
-700 FPKANQYT
+700 
-708 TFQSSPTY
+708 
-716 ITQGSHFSFVN
+716 
-727 KTLKVN
+727 
-733 GTTYANTEVTAATLT
+733 
-748 VVENT
+748 
-753 SITITFT
+753 
-760 VADEEY
+760 
-766 TFAYTK
+766 